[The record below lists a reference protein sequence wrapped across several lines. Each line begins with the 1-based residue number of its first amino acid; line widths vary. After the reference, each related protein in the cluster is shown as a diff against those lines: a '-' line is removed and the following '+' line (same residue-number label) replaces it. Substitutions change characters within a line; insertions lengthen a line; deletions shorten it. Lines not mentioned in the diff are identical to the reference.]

1 MDARGAS
8 PPSEATSSVAER
20 CRRESHEALFRA
32 RSETVDGDGDDDSFV
47 CDAVFRDAQLTC
59 RIASATTRCRLS
71 RAGASPRGDCAAMT
85 DCERCVVA
93 ELGKGVAYVEDAEPT
108 SSTWSGAAARA
119 LAGAFGRVS
128 RASSSSSS
136 SAMDDAR
143 DDNDDDR
150 AGRIDRNMEW
160 SVHLQEVAS
169 VRHECR
175 HAELR
180 WRNERTARAL
190 LGIHRA
196 AEAAESESARR
207 FERIAE
213 TTIEIA
219 EAVAKTRAAAEALDA
234 KLDVA
239 TIRIDD
245 VNDALVAAR
254 VAHDAHDAV
263 TRRGFDDVFNAVA
276 SARERVDE
284 IADAIDAAAKTAAT
298 LSAHAANAN
307 ESLNS
312 VRDAVRWLVD
322 SRVTVREQTRRFVSY
337 AAVVAAVGTRESAVA
352 AAATVAVVG
361 FFAPFLET
369 EFGVR
374 IFPTDDVDPV
384 RAKTTWTLFATL
396 SAVAKL
402 SAVVLAWRRR
412 RVGRGDES
420 AWRRRI
426 ESRLETVAA
435 DVAAM
440 RKGRFDAGADAAG
453 DATVGGVGIAVAAVK
468 ESVVDGARRRRS
480 TRRRLVRA

>member
-1 MDARGAS
+1 
-8 PPSEATSSVAER
+8 
-20 CRRESHEALFRA
+20 
-32 RSETVDGDGDDDSFV
+32 
-47 CDAVFRDAQLTC
+47 
-59 RIASATTRCRLS
+59 
-71 RAGASPRGDCAAMT
+71 MT
-85 DCERCVVA
+85 DCEKCVVA

-128 RASSSSSS
+128 RASSSSS
-136 SAMDDAR
+136 AIDDAR
-143 DDNDDDR
+143 DETDDR

-160 SVHLQEVAS
+160 NVHLQEVAS

-219 EAVAKTRAAAEALDA
+219 KAVAKTRAEAEALDR

-245 VNDALVAAR
+245 VNHALVAAR
-254 VAHDAHDAV
+254 AAHEAHDAV
-263 TRRGFDDVFNAVA
+263 TRRGFDDVFTAVA
-276 SARERVDE
+276 LARERVDE
-284 IADAIDAAAKTAAT
+284 IAEAVDAAAKTAAS
-298 LSAHAANAN
+298 LSQHAADAN

-352 AAATVAVVG
+352 AAATFAVVG
-361 FFAPFLET
+361 FLAPFLET

-396 SAVAKL
+396 SAVTKL

-412 RVGRGDES
+412 RVGRGDEA

-440 RKGRFDAGADAAG
+440 RRSRFDAGADAAG
-453 DATVGGVGIAVAAVK
+453 DATVGGVGVAVVVAAVK
-468 ESVVDGARRRRS
+468 ESAVDGTRRRRS
-480 TRRRLVRA
+480 TRRRVRA

>member
-8 PPSEATSSVAER
+8 PPSEATSSVAEQ

-32 RSETVDGDGDDDSFV
+32 RSETVDGDDDSFV

-59 RIASATTRCRLS
+59 RIASATTRCRLA

-85 DCERCVVA
+85 DCEKCVVS
-93 ELGKGVAYVEDAEPT
+93 ELGRGVTYVEDAEPT

-128 RASSSSSS
+128 RASSSSEI
-136 SAMDDAR
+136 
-143 DDNDDDR
+143 DDDDDQ

-180 WRNERTARAL
+180 WRNERTARAML
-190 LGIHRA
+190 AIHRA
-196 AEAAESESARR
+196 AEAAESESSRR

-213 TTIEIA
+213 TTT
-219 EAVAKTRAAAEALDA
+219 AVAETVVAARAEAEALGA
-234 KLDVA
+234 KLDST

-254 VAHDAHDAV
+254 AAHEAHDAV
-263 TRRGFDDVFNAVA
+263 TRRGFDGVHAAVA
-276 SARERVDE
+276 SAKEGVETIAARV
-284 IADAIDAAAKTAAT
+284 DAAAETAAS
-298 LSAHAANAN
+298 LSAHAANAR
-307 ESLNS
+307 ESLDA

-322 SRVTVREQTRRFVSY
+322 SRVTVREHARRFVSY
-337 AAVVAAVGTRESAVA
+337 AAVVAAVGARESAIA

-361 FFAPFLET
+361 FLAPFLET

-384 RAKTTWTLFATL
+384 RAKTTWALFATL
-396 SAVAKL
+396 SAVARL
-402 SAVVLAWRRR
+402 SVVVLAARRR
-412 RVGRGDES
+412 RVGWGDEA
-420 AWRRRI
+420 AWRRRM
-426 ESRLETVAA
+426 EQRLEAVAS

-440 RKGRFDAGADAAG
+440 RRGRRDAGAADAG
-453 DATVGGVGIAVAAVK
+453 DATAGDATAVAVARPVK
-468 ESVVDGARRRRS
+468 ESAVDGVRRRRS
-480 TRRRLVRA
+480 TRRRVRA

>member
-1 MDARGAS
+1 MQDRERHHALPPLEGRRLAARGL
-8 PPSEATSSVAER
+8 
-20 CRRESHEALFRA
+20 RR
-32 RSETVDGDGDDDSFV
+32 DD
-47 CDAVFRDAQLTC
+47 
-59 RIASATTRCRLS
+59 
-71 RAGASPRGDCAAMT
+71 

-128 RASSSSSS
+128 RVSSSS
-136 SAMDDAR
+136 SAINDAR
-143 DDNDDDR
+143 DDDDDDDR

-207 FERIAE
+207 FERIEEA
-213 TTIEIA
+213 TIEIA

-276 SARERVDE
+276 SAREGVDE

-374 IFPTDDVDPV
+374 IFPTDDVDTV
-384 RAKTTWTLFATL
+384 RAKTTWTLFVTL

-402 SAVVLAWRRR
+402 SAVVIDSRRR

-440 RKGRFDAGADAAG
+440 RKGRGDAGADAAG
-453 DATVGGVGIAVAAVK
+453 DATVGGGVGVAVAVAAVK
-468 ESVVDGARRRRS
+468 DSAVDGARRRRS
-480 TRRRLVRA
+480 TRRRVRA

>member
-8 PPSEATSSVAER
+8 PPSEATSSVAEQ

-32 RSETVDGDGDDDSFV
+32 RSETVDGDDDSFV

-128 RASSSSSS
+128 RVSSSSSS
-136 SAMDDAR
+136 SAINDAR
-143 DDNDDDR
+143 DDDDDDDR

-276 SARERVDE
+276 SAREGVDD
-284 IADAIDAAAKTAAT
+284 IAMKIDAAAEITAS
-298 LSAHAANAN
+298 LSSHAANAR
-307 ESLNS
+307 ESLDA

-369 EFGVR
+369 EL
-374 IFPTDDVDPV
+374 T
-384 RAKTTWTLFATL
+384 KY
-396 SAVAKL
+396 
-402 SAVVLAWRRR
+402 
-412 RVGRGDES
+412 
-420 AWRRRI
+420 
-426 ESRLETVAA
+426 
-435 DVAAM
+435 
-440 RKGRFDAGADAAG
+440 
-453 DATVGGVGIAVAAVK
+453 
-468 ESVVDGARRRRS
+468 
-480 TRRRLVRA
+480 

>member
-1 MDARGAS
+1 MRRFGSLLASPLATRDAAADAMRLPSRPRLVFVVLMAVSSVAASSSRASSSGGIAMDARGAS
-8 PPSEATSSVAER
+8 PPSEATSSVAEQ

-32 RSETVDGDGDDDSFV
+32 RSETVDGDDDSFV

-128 RASSSSSS
+128 RASSSSEI
-136 SAMDDAR
+136 
-143 DDNDDDR
+143 DDDDDQ

-169 VRHECR
+169 VRPECR

-254 VAHDAHDAV
+254 DAHDAHDAV
-263 TRRGFDDVFNAVA
+263 TRRGFDDVFSAVA
-276 SARERVDE
+276 SAREGVDE

-337 AAVVAAVGTRESAVA
+337 AAVVAAVVA
-352 AAATVAVVG
+352 DGRIAAL
-361 FFAPFLET
+361 P
-369 EFGVR
+369 GVR
-374 IFPTDDVDPV
+374 GRCGESGSGRRGRHDP
-384 RAKTTWTLFATL
+384 RLP
-396 SAVAKL
+396 
-402 SAVVLAWRRR
+402 
-412 RVGRGDES
+412 
-420 AWRRRI
+420 
-426 ESRLETVAA
+426 SR
-435 DVAAM
+435 
-440 RKGRFDAGADAAG
+440 
-453 DATVGGVGIAVAAVK
+453 
-468 ESVVDGARRRRS
+468 DGHARCRS
-480 TRRRLVRA
+480 CLPA